1 MSRRSEPKEEM
12 VNRIL
17 SATESLIVQEGLQ
30 NLSMRSIAKEAG
42 QGSLPVHYIFTLKPK
57 MIYCTH
63 WLPNYSNV
71 ITVICILSLSL
82 KWRYLSNIKRWSI
95 KNGSF

>member
-30 NLSMRSIAKEAG
+30 NLSMRSIAKEA
-42 QGSLPVHYIFTLKPK
+42 GSLPVHYIFTLKPK

>member
-30 NLSMRSIAKEAG
+30 NLLMRSIAKEAG
-42 QGSLPVHYIFTLKPK
+42 IASGTL
-57 MIYCTH
+57 
-63 WLPNYSNV
+63 
-71 ITVICILSLSL
+71 
-82 KWRYLSNIKRWSI
+82 YL
-95 KNGSF
+95 